1 MCQSLARAQWLKD
14 RQAKLLDSEY
24 FEVVTVPQEIAVV
37 IAPKQ
42 AGPERAPAAGGG
54 VTRTNPQSMT
64 FFSTPQPTP
73 FARSL
78 PIQRAAAV
86 W

>member
-14 RQAKLLDSEY
+14 RPAKLLDSEY

-42 AGPERAPAAGGG
+42 AGRSARPPPAVGSPE
-54 VTRTNPQSMT
+54 QI
-64 FFSTPQPTP
+64 
-73 FARSL
+73 RSL
-78 PIQRAAAV
+78 
-86 W
+86 